1 MTLSRLTR
9 TALPLVLT
17 VLNLSVAAQQA
28 DMTPASVLEDKIKEN
43 VVAAASDESSSSQV
57 LSLIHI

>member
-28 DMTPASVLEDKIKEN
+28 DMTPASVLED
-43 VVAAASDESSSSQV
+43 
-57 LSLIHI
+57 